1 MSLDRDAITNSHGG
15 QRQQNGQEAVE
26 QLLTLAEL
34 AKRLQLSPKTI
45 RRLRIPCLR
54 IGRALRYRP
63 SDVERFL
70 AARRFHA

>member
-1 MSLDRDAITNSHGG
+1 MSIDRDAIRNGHGG
-15 QRQQNGQEAVE
+15 QRQQNGQDAVE
-26 QLLTLAEL
+26 QLLTLPEL